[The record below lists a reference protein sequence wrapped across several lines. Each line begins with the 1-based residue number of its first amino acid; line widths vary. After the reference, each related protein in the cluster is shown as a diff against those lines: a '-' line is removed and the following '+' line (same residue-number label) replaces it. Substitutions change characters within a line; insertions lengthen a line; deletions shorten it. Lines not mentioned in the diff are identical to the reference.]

1 MKKISN
7 SSINNDLCVWVLPTL
22 VELLRLCIL
31 IDVAWMC
38 FAKEAKLGTSSLG
51 LPSLVSLFI
60 LGCEGCEECVVVVGV
75 WD

>member
-1 MKKISN
+1 MKKTSN
-7 SSINNDLCVWVLPTL
+7 SSINNDLCVWVLPAL
-22 VELLRLCIL
+22 AELLRLCIL

-38 FAKEAKLGTSSLG
+38 FAKDAKLGTPSLG

-60 LGCEGCEECVVVVGV
+60 LGCEERVVVVGV